1 MLGSSKATK
10 QLASEMT
17 SGNSRA
23 TAAQAY
29 FPWSWDIVLIGCVR
43 SRNETELDRQYSET
57 IRSSAGSCLNSGTPG
72 FPSGIVA
79 ESRVFY
85 PTLQATRLRA
95 KNKQPFLQ

>member
-43 SRNETELDRQYSET
+43 SHNEAELDRQYSET
-57 IRSSAGSCLNSGTPG
+57 MRKRNFAAL
-72 FPSGIVA
+72 
-79 ESRVFY
+79 
-85 PTLQATRLRA
+85 LQGPA
-95 KNKQPFLQ
+95 